1 MAPRYTYF
9 KPDEKIVGTLTKEL
23 SCHPV
28 VSSLLIGRGI
38 TDAESARFF
47 LSPDF
52 SRLTDPFRMK
62 DMDKA
67 VQRIFTAIN
76 NQEKI
81 LVFGDFDADGVTS
94 TTLLCQFFEYCNA
107 DISWYIP
114 HRIKEGYSLQPDHI
128 QMAVEQDIDL
138 IITVDCGITSIDA
151 VKKALLED
159 IETIITDHHEPGG
172 ELPEA
177 CAVIN
182 PKQKDC
188 HAGLDYL
195 AGVGVA
201 FFLVMALRKYLRKH
215 DFWGDITEPNLS
227 DYLDLFTIGTIGDMV
242 PLIHDNRVLCKAGI
256 TKIQQ
261 GGRAGLAGIAKGCR
275 LDMEK
280 IDSDDI
286 SFKIIP
292 RINAAGRISH
302 ARICVSLLMDTDI
315 TSCENTASVLDQLNV
330 KRQEIEADIVK
341 EIDIRLTQHPEL
353 LNQKVLF
360 LWHDKWHPA
369 VLGIA
374 ASRLSRKYFRPV
386 ILLSTASDQAVGS
399 GRSINQINIFEML
412 TANDSL
418 LVKYGGHAMACGL
431 TVEKE
436 HLELLS
442 DSFNQYLE
450 QIHGEDDFQRTAFI
464 DAVLEP
470 ELITADLA
478 AAIDQLK
485 PFGIANPEPVFL
497 CRNLKVT
504 SSVLIAGKHRKMGL
518 KTASDMN
525 TSAIEAFHFNINNP
539 DDLPDYYSQVTF
551 KLKRNKFK
559 PGTAQIIV
567 EDI

>member
-1 MAPRYTYF
+1 MASRFTYF
-9 KPDEKIVGTLTKEL
+9 EPDEKIVDTLTKEL
-23 SCHPV
+23 SCDPV

-38 TDAESARFF
+38 TDAESANFF
-47 LSPDF
+47 LFPDF
-52 SRLTDPFRMK
+52 SQLTDPFQMK
-62 DMDKA
+62 DVDKA

-81 LVFGDFDADGVTS
+81 LVFGDFDADGITS
-94 TTLLCQFFEYCNA
+94 TTLLCQFLEYCNA
-107 DISWYIP
+107 NISWYIP

-128 QMAVEQDIDL
+128 QMAVDQDIDL
-138 IITVDCGITSIDA
+138 IITVDCGVTSIDA
-151 VKKALLED
+151 VNKALLED
-159 IETIITDHHEPGG
+159 IDTIITDHHEPGG
-172 ELPEA
+172 ELPKA

-201 FFLVMALRKYLRKH
+201 FFLVMALRKHLRNH
-215 DFWGDITEPNLS
+215 DFWGDIAEPNLS

-256 TKIQQ
+256 TKIQK
-261 GGRAGLAGIAKGCR
+261 GGRAGLAGIAKVCR

-302 ARICVSLLMDTDI
+302 ARICVSLLMDTDV
-315 TSCENTASVLDQLNV
+315 TSSENTASVLDQLNV

-341 EIDIRLTQHPEL
+341 EIEVKLLEHPEL
-353 LNQKVLF
+353 LNQKILF

-399 GRSINQINIFEML
+399 GRSINQINIYQML

-431 TVEKE
+431 TVEKKQ
-436 HLELLS
+436 LEQLS
-442 DSFNQYLE
+442 ETFNQYLE
-450 QIHGEDDFQRTAFI
+450 QTHGEDDFERTAFI

-470 ELITADLA
+470 EQITVDLA
-478 AAIDQLK
+478 DAIDQLR
-485 PFGIANPEPVFL
+485 PFGTANPEPVFL
-497 CRNLKVT
+497 CRNLKVA

-518 KTASDMN
+518 KNAAAMN
-525 TSAIEAFHFNINNP
+525 TSHIEAFHFNINNP
-539 DDLPDYYSQVTF
+539 GDLPDYYSQITF

-559 PGTAQIIV
+559 PNAAQIIV
-567 EDI
+567 EDL